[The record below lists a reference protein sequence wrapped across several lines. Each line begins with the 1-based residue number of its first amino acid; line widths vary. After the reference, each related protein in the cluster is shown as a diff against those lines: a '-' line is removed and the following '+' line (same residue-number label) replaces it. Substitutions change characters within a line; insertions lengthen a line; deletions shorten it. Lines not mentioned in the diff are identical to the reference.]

1 LGSSTEESER
11 EQVIEHPDW
20 QEIEAAYEAKYQL
33 ANALREQESNR
44 KRIKASNVIGTI
56 VAGIVICAALFELIK
71 W

>member
-1 LGSSTEESER
+1 MIEN
-11 EQVIEHPDW
+11 EHPDW

-44 KRIKASNVIGTI
+44 KRIKATNVIGTI
-56 VAGIVICAALFELIK
+56 AAGIIICGALFELIK

>member
-1 LGSSTEESER
+1 M
-11 EQVIEHPDW
+11 IKNEHPDW

-44 KRIKASNVIGTI
+44 KSIKATNIIGTI
-56 VAGIVICAALFELIK
+56 GTIAAGIVICAALFELIK